1 MARPTFQARQ
11 VSPLVLSSNLIRN
24 QVAEYMASE
33 FKLKALGW
41 GPHFLQQLSLEEFE
55 QCRPGRILQQHKNQ
69 LQVATEDGLIDLPMS
84 STMPAVV
91 VGDWLL
97 LDNEGRYLRLLDRF
111 SLFSRKA
118 AGTKVQTQ
126 LIAANVDT
134 AFVVT
139 SINQDFNLSRIERYL
154 TLVHEAGVEPVIV
167 LTKADLSANVDSSV
181 EAIQSLDPML
191 MVEAVN
197 ALAMDSVAKLLPWCG
212 EGRTVLFLGSS
223 GVGKSTLV
231 NTLMGGTIQ
240 VTSGIREDDSKGRHT
255 TTGRSLHPLPSGG
268 LLLDTPGMRELQLA
282 DVEDGLE
289 KTFADISA
297 LAQSCRFTDCSHV
310 SEPGCAI
317 LAALE
322 SGEIDDRR
330 MENYRKIMRE
340 QQINSATLAEKR
352 SRDKALGKFYR
363 TVQSES
369 RRRKTET

>member
-1 MARPTFQARQ
+1 M
-11 VSPLVLSSNLIRN
+11 LSSDLIANRM
-24 QVAEYMASE
+24 AECMDNE
-33 FKLKALGW
+33 FRREALGW
-41 GPHFLQQLSLEEFE
+41 GPHYLQQLSLEEYE
-55 QCRPGRILQQHKNQ
+55 HCRPGRILQQHKNQ
-69 LQVATEDGLIDLPMS
+69 LQVATEDGLIDLPILP
-84 STMPAVV
+84 TMPPMV

-97 LDNEGRYLRLLDRF
+97 LGEEGDYHRLLDRF

-154 TLVHEAGVEPVIV
+154 TLVHGAGAEPVVV
-167 LTKADLSANVDSSV
+167 LTKADLSDDIEGTVDAV
-181 EAIQSLDPML
+181 RSLDPL
-191 MVEAVN
+191 LIVEAVN
-197 ALAMDSVAKLLPWCG
+197 ALEKDSAAKLIPWCG
-212 EGRTVLFLGSS
+212 EGKTVLFLGSS

-231 NTLMGGTIQ
+231 NTLMGNAIQ
-240 VTSGIREDDSKGRHT
+240 ATSGIREDDSKGRHT
-255 TTGRSLHPLPSGG
+255 TTGRSLHTLLSGG

-297 LAQSCRFTDCSHV
+297 LAQSCRFADCGHV

-322 SGEIDDRR
+322 SGNLDQRR
-330 MENYRKIMRE
+330 LDNYHKIMRE
-340 QQINSATLAEKR
+340 QAINSATLAEKR

-363 TVQSES
+363 SVQSES
-369 RRRKTET
+369 RRRKTDT

>member
-11 VSPLVLSSNLIRN
+11 VSPLVLSSNLITN

-55 QCRPGRILQQHKNQ
+55 QCRPGRILQQHKSQ

-97 LDNEGRYLRLLDRF
+97 LDNERRYLRLLDRF

-167 LTKADLSANVDSSV
+167 LTKADLSANVDSTV

-197 ALAMDSVAKLLPWCG
+197 ALAMDSVAKLVPWCG

>member
-1 MARPTFQARQ
+1 M
-11 VSPLVLSSNLIRN
+11 LSSNLITT
-24 QVAEYMASE
+24 QMAEYMASE
-33 FKLKALGW
+33 IRREGLGW
-41 GPHFLQQLSLEEFE
+41 SPHFQQQLSLEEYE
-55 QCRPGRILQQHKNQ
+55 QCRPGRILQQHKSQ
-69 LQVATEDGLIDLPMS
+69 LQVATEGGLVDLPMS

-97 LDNEGRYLRLLDRF
+97 LDKEGHYLRLLDRF

-118 AGTKVQTQ
+118 AGSKVQTQ

-139 SINQDFNLSRIERYL
+139 SLNQDFNLSRVERYL
-154 TLVHEAGVEPVIV
+154 TLVHEAGVEPVVV
-167 LTKADLSANVDSSV
+167 LTKADLSDDVESSV
-181 EAIQSLDPML
+181 KAVQSLNPML

-197 ALAMDSVAKLLPWCG
+197 ALAVDSVAKLAPWCG
-212 EGRTVLFLGSS
+212 EGKTVLFLGSS

-231 NTLMGGTIQ
+231 NTLMGETIQ

-282 DVEDGLE
+282 DVEGGLE
-289 KTFADISA
+289 KTFSDISA
-297 LAQSCRFTDCSHV
+297 LAQSCRFADCSHV

-322 SGEIDDRR
+322 SGDLDHRR

-369 RRRKTET
+369 RRRKMDT

>member
-1 MARPTFQARQ
+1 MT
-11 VSPLVLSSNLIRN
+11 N
-24 QVAEYMASE
+24 E
-33 FKLKALGW
+33 FRREALGW

-55 QCRPGRILQQHKNQ
+55 QYRPSRILQQHKSH
-69 LQVATEDGLIDLPMS
+69 LQVATEEGLIDLPMLP
-84 STMPAVV
+84 TMPPMV

-97 LDNEGRYLRLLDRF
+97 LDEEGRYLRLLDRF

-154 TLVHEAGVEPVIV
+154 TLVHEAGAEPVIV
-167 LTKADLSANVDSSV
+167 LTKADLSEDIEESV
-181 EAIQSLDPML
+181 EAAQSLDPML
-191 MVEAVN
+191 MVESVN
-197 ALAMDSVAKLLPWCG
+197 ALAKDSVAKLAPWCG
-212 EGRTVLFLGSS
+212 EGKTVLFLGSS

-231 NTLMGGTIQ
+231 NTLMGDLIQ
-240 VTSGIREDDSKGRHT
+240 TTSGVREDDSKGRHT
-255 TTGRSLHPLPSGG
+255 TTGRSLHSLPSGG

-289 KTFADISA
+289 RTFADISA
-297 LAQSCRFTDCSHV
+297 LAQSCRFADCGHV

-322 SGEIDDRR
+322 SGELDERR
-330 MENYRKIMRE
+330 LENYRKIMRE
-340 QQINSATLAEKR
+340 QTMNSATLAEKR

-363 TVQSES
+363 SVQSES
-369 RRRKTET
+369 RRRKTDT

>member
-1 MARPTFQARQ
+1 
-11 VSPLVLSSNLIRN
+11 VLSSNLITNRI
-24 QVAEYMASE
+24 AEYMASE
-33 FKLKALGW
+33 FKLKSLGW

-55 QCRPGRILQQHKNQ
+55 QCRLGRILQQHKSQ
-69 LQVATEDGLIDLPMS
+69 LQVATEKGLIDLPMS
-84 STMPAVV
+84 SDMPAVV

-97 LDNEGRYLRLLDRF
+97 LDDDGRYLRLLDRF

-167 LTKADLSANVDSSV
+167 LTKVDLSASVESSV

-197 ALAMDSVAKLLPWCG
+197 ALAMDSVEKLVPWCG

-255 TTGRSLHPLPSGG
+255 TTARSLHPLPSGG

-289 KTFADISA
+289 RAFADISA

-322 SGEIDDRR
+322 AGEIDDRR

-363 TVQSES
+363 TVLSES

>member
-1 MARPTFQARQ
+1 MD
-11 VSPLVLSSNLIRN
+11 N
-24 QVAEYMASE
+24 E
-33 FKLKALGW
+33 FRREKLGW
-41 GPHFLQQLSLEEFE
+41 GPHFLQQLSLEEYE
-55 QCRPGRILQQHKNQ
+55 HSRPGRILQQHKSQ
-69 LQVATEDGLIDLPMS
+69 LQVATEDGLIVLPLLP
-84 STMPAVV
+84 TMPQMV

-97 LDNEGRYLRLLDRF
+97 LDKDGGYLRLLDRF

-139 SINQDFNLSRIERYL
+139 SVNQDFNLSRIERYL
-154 TLVHEAGVEPVIV
+154 TLVHEAGVEPVVV
-167 LTKADLSANVDSSV
+167 LTKADLSDDVEESV
-181 EAIQSLDPML
+181 LAVRSLDQML

-197 ALAMDSVAKLLPWCG
+197 ALEQDSVLKLTPWCG
-212 EGRTVLFLGSS
+212 EGKTVLFLGSS

-231 NTLMGGTIQ
+231 NTLMGSERQATA
-240 VTSGIREDDSKGRHT
+240 GIREDDSKGRHT
-255 TTGRSLHPLPSGG
+255 TTGRSLHALPSGG

-289 KTFADISA
+289 RTFADISV
-297 LAQSCRFTDCSHV
+297 LAQSCRFADCGHV

-322 SGEIDDRR
+322 SGDLDERR
-330 MENYRKIMRE
+330 LENYRKIMRE
-340 QQINSATLAEKR
+340 QMMNSATLAEKR

-363 TVQSES
+363 SVLTES
-369 RRRKTET
+369 RRRKTDR

>member
-1 MARPTFQARQ
+1 
-11 VSPLVLSSNLIRN
+11 
-24 QVAEYMASE
+24 MASE

-41 GPHFLQQLSLEEFE
+41 GPYFIQQLSLEEYE
-55 QCRPGRILQQHKNQ
+55 HSRPGRILQQHKSQ
-69 LQVATEDGLIDLPMS
+69 LQVATEDGLTELPMLPS
-84 STMPAVV
+84 MPPMV

-97 LDNEGRYLRLLDRF
+97 LDEDRGYLRLLDRF

-126 LIAANVDT
+126 LIAANVNT

-167 LTKADLSANVDSSV
+167 LTKADLSEDVEESV
-181 EAIQSLDPML
+181 ESVHSLDPML

-197 ALAMDSVAKLLPWCG
+197 ALAKDSVAKLAPWCG
-212 EGRTVLFLGSS
+212 EGKTVLFLGSS

-231 NTLMGGTIQ
+231 NTLMGNAVQ
-240 VTSGIREDDSKGRHT
+240 ATSGIREDDSKGRHT
-255 TTGRSLHPLPSGG
+255 TTGRSLHALPSGG

-282 DVEDGLE
+282 DVVDGLE
-289 KTFADISA
+289 RTFADISA
-297 LAQSCRFTDCSHV
+297 LAQSCRFADCGHV

-322 SGEIDDRR
+322 SGDLDKRR
-330 MENYRKIMRE
+330 LDNYRKIMRE
-340 QQINSATLAEKR
+340 QAMNSATLAEKR

-363 TVQSES
+363 SVQSES
-369 RRRKTET
+369 RRRKTDR

>member
-1 MARPTFQARQ
+1 
-11 VSPLVLSSNLIRN
+11 
-24 QVAEYMASE
+24 MASE
-33 FKLKALGW
+33 FKREALGW
-41 GPHFLQQLSLEEFE
+41 RPHFQQQLSLEEYE
-55 QCRPGRILQQHKNQ
+55 QCRPGRILQQHKSQ
-69 LQVATEDGLIDLPMS
+69 LQVATEAGLIDLPVS

-97 LDNEGRYLRLLDRF
+97 LDNEGHYLRLLDRF
-111 SLFSRKA
+111 SQFSRKA
-118 AGTKVQTQ
+118 AGSKVQKQ

-154 TLVHEAGVEPVIV
+154 TLVHEAGVEPVVV
-167 LTKADLSANVDSSV
+167 LTKADLSDDV
-181 EAIQSLDPML
+181 ESCTKAVQSLDPTL

-197 ALAMDSVAKLLPWCG
+197 ALAMDSVVRLAPWCG
-212 EGRTVLFLGSS
+212 EGKTVLFLGSS

-231 NTLMGGTIQ
+231 NTLMGETIQ
-240 VTSGIREDDSKGRHT
+240 VTSGIREDDNKGRHT

-282 DVEDGLE
+282 DVEDGIE
-289 KTFADISA
+289 RAFADISE
-297 LAQSCRFTDCSHV
+297 LAQSCRFTDCSHI

-363 TVQSES
+363 TVLSES
-369 RRRKTET
+369 RRRKL